1 MSRSSRSVPSAPGM
15 TDPPGPS
22 QSSNVKPAVQY
33 QRPLTPPL
41 SEAEFGTLYES
52 EFSYVWHALRRL
64 GVPERDREDLCHD
77 VFMVLYRTW
86 PDYDTARPL
95 RPWLFGI
102 AFRVASDYRRRARH
116 RFEVPGECDSAATAP
131 VADEHV
137 AQAEQRRL
145 IQEALATLDLD
156 RRAVFV
162 MHELDGHAMPEI
174 ATALAVPLN
183 TCYSRLRLAR
193 QQFAAAIRRRR
204 PGEST
209 P

>member
-1 MSRSSRSVPSAPGM
+1 MPVSPRGAPSASRM
-15 TDPPGPS
+15 TDRRSYS
-22 QSSNVKPAVQY
+22 QSPSVELAAQHQSLP
-33 QRPLTPPL
+33 RPLLT
-41 SEAEFGTLYES
+41 EVEFGTLYES
-52 EFSYVWHALRRL
+52 EFSYIWHALRRL

-77 VFMVLYRTW
+77 VFVILYRAW
-86 PDYDTARPL
+86 ADYDTARPL

-116 RFEVPGECDSAATAP
+116 RFEVPGECDSADTAP
-131 VADEHV
+131 IADEHV
-137 AQAEQRRL
+137 AVSEQRRL

-162 MHELDGHAMPEI
+162 MHDLDGHAMPEI
-174 ATALAVPLN
+174 AAALAVPLN

-193 QQFAAAIRRRR
+193 QQFAAAVRRRQ

>member
-1 MSRSSRSVPSAPGM
+1 M
-15 TDPPGPS
+15 TDPASPS
-22 QSSNVKPAVQY
+22 QSSDVKQAVQR
-33 QRPLTPPL
+33 QSLPSPPL
-41 SEAEFGTLYES
+41 SEAEFSALYEAQ
-52 EFSYVWHALRRL
+52 FSYVWHALRRL
-64 GVPERDREDLCHD
+64 GVPDRDREDLCHD
-77 VFMVLYRTW
+77 VFVVLYRTW

-116 RFEVPGECDSAATAP
+116 RFEVPGECDVAATAP
-131 VADEHV
+131 TADEHV
-137 AQAEQRRL
+137 AVAEQRRL
-145 IQEALATLDLD
+145 IEEALATLDLD

-174 ATALAVPLN
+174 ALALAVPLN